1 MKYVTRKKK
10 FFNGLV
16 ANKVVSCVE
25 KEAVSNDYSDNFQ
38 GYICKKKKIC
48 VIGGGSSGLTAIK
61 ACKEEDLDVVCYEK
75 YDTFGGLWRYHSD
88 DLDGRPSVMK
98 STVINT
104 SKEMSSYSDFPPPK
118 EFSNFMHNTSMV
130 EYFKMYAEKFDLLKH
145 IVYKHEVKKVEK
157 SDDYE
162 TTGRWKITI
171 LDLDKNIEFDD
182 IFDGVMVC
190 VGHHIYP
197 LIPKFRGLNQF
208 EGKKVHTHSLKTA
221 EGFEDKS
228 VLVIGIGNSAVD
240 AAVEISKVSKKGQF
254 VYLSTRKGSWI
265 FSRLGPN
272 GIPYDIFFQKRFFK
286 VLREYD
292 PLHLTDTALEFL
304 LNFKFHHARF
314 GLKPKH
320 RVLSAHITINDALP
334 NCILS
339 GLVTLKQ
346 DVQEFTKNGV
356 IFEGEEDVAEI
367 DAVVLATGYEIK
379 FPFLPD
385 DILKISENELNLYK
399 LVFPSQLE
407 HPSLAFIGL
416 TQPLGAIFP
425 ISEAQSR
432 WFAQLMKGNSQLP
445 PQSEMDQEI
454 QMRLKLKNDQF
465 VPSLRHMVEVMY
477 IPYMD
482 EIYSEIGAK
491 PNFWKMAFTDPKLYF
506 TCMFGPC
513 TSYLYRLQG
522 PHAWE
527 GARETILTASERI
540 EEAFKTYKRD

>member
-1 MKYVTRKKK
+1 MD
-10 FFNGLV
+10 
-16 ANKVVSCVE
+16 VE
-25 KEAVSNDYSDNFQ
+25 T
-38 GYICKKKKIC
+38 KKKIC

-75 YDTFGGLWRYHSD
+75 YDTFGGLWRFHSD

-104 SKEMSSYSDFPPPK
+104 SKEMSAYSDFPPPK
-118 EFSNFMHNTSMV
+118 EFSNFMHNTFMV

-157 SDDYE
+157 SEDYE
-162 TTGRWKITI
+162 TTGRWKLTI
-171 LDLDKNIEFDD
+171 MDLDKNREFDD
-182 IFDGVMVC
+182 IFDGVMAC

-197 LIPKFRGLNQF
+197 LIPKFKGLNQF

-240 AAVEISKVSKKGQF
+240 AAVEISKVSKK
-254 VYLSTRKGSWI
+254 VYLSTRKG
-265 FSRLGPN
+265 N
-272 GIPYDIFFQKRFFK
+272 
-286 VLREYD
+286 
-292 PLHLTDTALEFL
+292 TALEFL

-346 DVQEFTKNGV
+346 DVEEFTKNGV
-356 IFEGEEDVAEI
+356 IFEGEDDVAEI

-407 HPSLAFIGL
+407 HTSLAFIGL
-416 TQPLGAIFP
+416 AQPLGALFP

-432 WFAQLMKGNSQLP
+432 WFAQLMKGNVQLP

-454 QMRLKLKNDQF
+454 QMRLKQKNDQF